1 MVKKCLAIVI
11 SLFFI
16 FTIFPALAEAQVV
29 DSVQFRIA
37 GENLRQR
44 DGMDLIV
51 AGVPHNLT
59 IELNAPTDYI
69 TVLAQSSSD
78 FPAANMTN
86 TYNWSY
92 VDAEWDDNLYTYFIN
107 ESESKRYGN
116 TFCFSLGIINNAT
129 QGKWELTILVDGQ
142 KEWNESFFVEEPRAS
157 ISFSGPNFYF
167 NIEPYLTG
175 FIDSYAPGDPAN
187 TSYFTTKNSGN
198 VPLDFDIS
206 YDSYNNLF
214 TTTNSSGLRHLGEEM
229 IHYITFQA
237 EKWSPRQFT
246 VKGKIHGDPQMLVT
260 PAMVSFI
267 LAPEAA
273 FNVIVKVARPGFD
286 IFQMNGLVVQ
296 YKSRLIAYYYDELQ
310 LDLYLTG
317 TKNSHLSVVVED
329 LTLVGLLKNDLEISQ
344 PVSIQVSDET
354 ETHMVATVNCSDAP
368 PRGQPS
374 MLTYV
379 KYTAETDDFLSSG
392 EFTTTIVVKA
402 RTIADDDDDIGLGPI
417 NKTVLLFIGLALL
430 VIIIFML
437 AYHQKTKE
445 ERVTEKKV
453 KEKEEPDKKRGKTRE
468 YKGRRK
474 KKWV

>member
-1 MVKKCLAIVI
+1 MDKKCLAIVI

-16 FTIFPALAEAQVV
+16 ISIFPAFAEAQAV
-29 DSVQFRIA
+29 DSVQFCMA

-51 AGVPHNLT
+51 AGIPHNLT
-59 IELNAPTDYI
+59 IELNAPTDSI

-78 FPAANMTN
+78 YPAANMTN

-92 VDAEWDDNLYTYFIN
+92 EGTEWQDNLYTYFIDKN
-107 ESESKRYGN
+107 DSKRYGN
-116 TFCFSLGIINNAT
+116 TFCFNLGIINNAT
-129 QGKWELTILVDGQ
+129 QGEWELTILVDGQ
-142 KEWNESFFVEEPRAS
+142 KEWNESFIVEEPRAS

-175 FIDSYAPGDPAN
+175 FTDSYAPGDPAN
-187 TSYFTTKNSGN
+187 RSYFTTKNSGN
-198 VPLDFDIS
+198 VPLYFDIS
-206 YDSYNNLF
+206 YDKYDNLF

-229 IHYITFQA
+229 THYISFQA

-246 VKGKIHGDPQMLVT
+246 VKGRVHGEPQMLVT

-286 IFQMNGLVVQ
+286 IFQMSGLVVQ

-317 TKNSHLSVVVED
+317 TKNSHLSIDVED
-329 LTLVGLLKNDLEISQ
+329 LSLVSLLKEGLEISQ
-344 PVSIQVSDET
+344 PVSIQVNDET
-354 ETHMVATVNCSDAP
+354 EIHIVATVNCSKAP

-379 KYTAETDDFLSSG
+379 KYTAETDDFLDSG

-402 RTIADDDDDIGLGPI
+402 KTIAEDDDDIGLGPI
-417 NKTVLLFIGLALL
+417 NKTVLLIIGLVLL
-430 VIIIFML
+430 LITIFML
-437 AYHQKTKE
+437 AYHQKTKK
-445 ERVTEKKV
+445 EREREK
-453 KEKEEPDKKRGKTRE
+453 KEKEETEKKKGKSKG